1 MFAGGGPGEVGEYY
15 RSVYRDPAAI
25 HAMCEDYRASANMD
39 LEIDKAD
46 LDAGKKIT
54 CPLHVLWG
62 ENAAMGR
69 MYDVLGIWR
78 MEATAARGKAM
89 PGGHSFHSEYPAETY
104 AEPKTFLKS

>member
-1 MFAGGGPGEVGEYY
+1 
-15 RSVYRDPAAI
+15 
-25 HAMCEDYRASANMD
+25 MD
-39 LEIDKAD
+39 LEIDKTD
-46 LDAGKKIT
+46 LDAGKKIA
-54 CPLHVLWG
+54 CPLNVLWAG
-62 ENAAMGR
+62 NAAMGR